1 MNIGNMAAVNY
12 FLALFYL
19 ILKTILVA
27 YRISRKKIGNI
38 LRETKKL
45 VNCQVMS
52 LFSKSLD
59 YITYNRIN
67 IESLSTYRM

>member
-27 YRISRKKIGNI
+27 YRISRKKNWKHTQRNKKTSKLSSNEPI
-38 LRETKKL
+38 LKVIRL
-45 VNCQVMS
+45 HY
-52 LFSKSLD
+52 L
-59 YITYNRIN
+59 
-67 IESLSTYRM
+67 